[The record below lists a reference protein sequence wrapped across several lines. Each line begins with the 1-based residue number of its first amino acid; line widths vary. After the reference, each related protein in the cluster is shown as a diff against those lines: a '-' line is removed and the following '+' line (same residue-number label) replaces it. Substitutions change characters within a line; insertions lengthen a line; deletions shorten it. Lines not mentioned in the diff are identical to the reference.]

1 MGGASMINQTRVGRQ
16 SAIRIF
22 AQEYSD
28 SNLPLEGVGE
38 YAPSFIITKLGAKIN
53 RALFGG
59 VIDRFERR
67 DGDNGPSYS
76 GQLRDATGGVH
87 RFQIAPFQPELH
99 ADAEELLARFESGDR
114 FLMMMVGR
122 ARWFESDDGG
132 IFTSFRAEEFCIVER
147 EVYVNWLVETS
158 AATLRRLAAY
168 SASLG
173 SDNNSDALEA
183 AGVPSDLIEG
193 MILAKGHYGE
203 FDPESYKVGV
213 LQGLSMALNSNTDI
227 EIMISSNDQV
237 SQPMKSENNLSIN
250 ESESFSNKP
259 NLVPDGNVEDLIL
272 TVVRNSSNVDG
283 MPYDSIVL
291 ACTEAGFSRES
302 SEDAIEDLRD
312 IKCQIIE
319 PRFGFFQILD

>member
-1 MGGASMINQTRVGRQ
+1 MGGAAMMNQVRFGRQ

-38 YAPSFIITKLGAKIN
+38 YAPSFIITKLGAKVN

-67 DGDNGPSYS
+67 EGDNGPTYS
-76 GQLRDATGGVH
+76 GHLRDATGGVH

-114 FLMMMVGR
+114 FLMMMIGR

-132 IFTSFRAEEFCIVER
+132 IFTSFRAEEFTTVER
-147 EVYVNWLVETS
+147 SVYVNWLVEAS
-158 AATLRRLAAY
+158 AATLRRLDAY
-168 SASLG
+168 NLSLE
-173 SDNNSDALEA
+173 SENTNESLKS
-183 AGVPSDLIEG
+183 AGVPADLIEG
-193 MILAKGHYGE
+193 MILAKNHYSS
-203 FDPESYKVGV
+203 FDPENYKVGV
-213 LQGLSMALNSNTDI
+213 LQSLSMAL
-227 EIMISSNDQV
+227 SSNSEIEQMITSTEESKV
-237 SQPMKSENNLSIN
+237 LEVPENSPQMKNDAVKSDS
-250 ESESFSNKP
+250 KP
-259 NLVPDGNVEDLIL
+259 TGDVDDVILNVI
-272 TVVRNSSNVDG
+272 RSSSNPDG

-291 ACTEAGFSRES
+291 ACVEAGFSRES

-312 IKCQIIE
+312 IKCEIIE

>member
-1 MGGASMINQTRVGRQ
+1 MMNQVRFGRQ

-38 YAPSFIITKLGAKIN
+38 YAPSFIITKLGAKVN

-67 DGDNGPSYS
+67 EGDNGPTYS
-76 GQLRDATGGVH
+76 GHLRDATGGVH

-114 FLMMMVGR
+114 FLMMMIGR

-132 IFTSFRAEEFCIVER
+132 IFTSFRAEEFTTVER
-147 EVYVNWLVETS
+147 SVYVNWLVEAS
-158 AATLRRLAAY
+158 AATLRRLDAY
-168 SASLG
+168 NLSLE
-173 SDNNSDALEA
+173 SENTNESLKS
-183 AGVPSDLIEG
+183 AGVPADLIEG
-193 MILAKGHYGE
+193 MILAKNHYSS
-203 FDPESYKVGV
+203 FDPENYKVGV
-213 LQGLSMALNSNTDI
+213 LQSLSMAL
-227 EIMISSNDQV
+227 SSNSEIEQMITSTEESTVLQV
-237 SQPMKSENNLSIN
+237 PENSPQMENDAVKSDS
-250 ESESFSNKP
+250 KP
-259 NLVPDGNVEDLIL
+259 TGDVDDVILNVI
-272 TVVRNSSNVDG
+272 RSSSNPDG

-291 ACTEAGFSRES
+291 ACVEAGFSRES

-312 IKCQIIE
+312 IKCEIIE

>member
-1 MGGASMINQTRVGRQ
+1 MGGAAMMNQVRFGRQ

-38 YAPSFIITKLGAKIN
+38 YAPSFIITKLGAKVN

-67 DGDNGPSYS
+67 EGDNGPTYS
-76 GQLRDATGGVH
+76 GHLRDATGGVH

-114 FLMMMVGR
+114 FLMMMIGR

-132 IFTSFRAEEFCIVER
+132 IFTSFRAEEFTTVER
-147 EVYVNWLVETS
+147 SVYVNWLVEAS
-158 AATLRRLAAY
+158 AATLRRLDAY
-168 SASLG
+168 NLSLE
-173 SDNNSDALEA
+173 SENTNESLKS
-183 AGVPSDLIEG
+183 AGVPADLIEG
-193 MILAKGHYGE
+193 MILAKNHYSS
-203 FDPESYKVGV
+203 FDPENYKVGV
-213 LQGLSMALNSNTDI
+213 LQSLSMAL
-227 EIMISSNDQV
+227 SSNSEIEQMITSTEESTV
-237 SQPMKSENNLSIN
+237 LEVPENSPQMKNDAVKSDSKPTGDVDDVILNVIRS
-250 ESESFSNKP
+250 SSN
-259 NLVPDGNVEDLIL
+259 PDG
-272 TVVRNSSNVDG
+272 
-283 MPYDSIVL
+283 MQYDSIVL
-291 ACTEAGFSRES
+291 ACVEAGFSRES

-312 IKCQIIE
+312 IKCEIIE

>member
-1 MGGASMINQTRVGRQ
+1 MGGAAMMNQVRFGRQ

-28 SNLPLEGVGE
+28 ANLPLEGVGE
-38 YAPSFIITKLGAKIN
+38 YAPSFIITKLGAKVN

-67 DGDNGPSYS
+67 EGDNGPTYS
-76 GQLRDATGGVH
+76 GHLRDATGGVH

-132 IFTSFRAEEFCIVER
+132 IFTSFRAEEFTKVDR
-147 EVYVNWLVETS
+147 SVYVNWLVEAS
-158 AATLRRLAAY
+158 AATLRRLDAY
-168 SASLG
+168 NSSLESENS
-173 SDNNSDALEA
+173 SDSLKS
-183 AGVPSDLIEG
+183 AGVPVDLIEG
-193 MILAKGHYGE
+193 MILAKNHYSS
-203 FDPESYKVGV
+203 FDPENYKVGV
-213 LQGLSMALNSNTDI
+213 LQSLSMAL
-227 EIMISSNDQV
+227 SSN
-237 SQPMKSENNLSIN
+237 SEIEQMIASS
-250 ESESFSNKP
+250 EESVVVETSESKSQINNEDIKNTSNPTGDVDDVILNVIRSSP
-259 NLVPDGNVEDLIL
+259 NPDGV
-272 TVVRNSSNVDG
+272 
-283 MPYDSIVL
+283 PYDSIVL
-291 ACTEAGFSRES
+291 ACVEAGFSRES

-312 IKCQIIE
+312 IKCEIIE

>member
-1 MGGASMINQTRVGRQ
+1 MGGAAMMNQVRFGRQ

-28 SNLPLEGVGE
+28 ANLPLEGVGE
-38 YAPSFIITKLGAKIN
+38 YAPSFIITKLGAKVN

-67 DGDNGPSYS
+67 EGDNGPTYS
-76 GQLRDATGGVH
+76 GHLRDATGGVH

-114 FLMMMVGR
+114 FLMMMIGR

-132 IFTSFRAEEFCIVER
+132 IFTSFRAEEFTTVER
-147 EVYVNWLVETS
+147 SVYVNWLVEAS
-158 AATLRRLAAY
+158 AATLRRLDAY
-168 SASLG
+168 NLSLE
-173 SDNNSDALEA
+173 SENTNESLKS
-183 AGVPSDLIEG
+183 AGVPADLIEG
-193 MILAKGHYGE
+193 MILAKNHYSS
-203 FDPESYKVGV
+203 FDPENYKVGV
-213 LQGLSMALNSNTDI
+213 LQSLSMAL
-227 EIMISSNDQV
+227 SSNSEIEQMITSTEESTV
-237 SQPMKSENNLSIN
+237 LEVPENSPQMKNDAVKSDS
-250 ESESFSNKP
+250 KP
-259 NLVPDGNVEDLIL
+259 TGDVDDVILNVI
-272 TVVRNSSNVDG
+272 RSSSNPDG

-291 ACTEAGFSRES
+291 ACVEAGFSRES

-312 IKCQIIE
+312 IKCEIIE

>member
-1 MGGASMINQTRVGRQ
+1 MGGATMMNQVRFGRQ

-38 YAPSFIITKLGAKIN
+38 YAPSFIITKLGAKVN

-67 DGDNGPSYS
+67 EGDNGPTYS
-76 GQLRDATGGVH
+76 GHLRDATGGVH

-114 FLMMMVGR
+114 FLMMMIGR

-132 IFTSFRAEEFCIVER
+132 IFTSFRAEEFTTVER
-147 EVYVNWLVETS
+147 SVYVNWLVEAS
-158 AATLRRLAAY
+158 AATLRRLDAY
-168 SASLG
+168 NLSLE
-173 SDNNSDALEA
+173 SENTNESLKS
-183 AGVPSDLIEG
+183 AGVPADLIEG
-193 MILAKGHYGE
+193 MILAKNHYSS
-203 FDPESYKVGV
+203 FDPENYKVGV
-213 LQGLSMALNSNTDI
+213 LQSLSMAL
-227 EIMISSNDQV
+227 SSNSEIEQMITSTEESTV
-237 SQPMKSENNLSIN
+237 LEVPENNPQMKNDALKTDS
-250 ESESFSNKP
+250 KP
-259 NLVPDGNVEDLIL
+259 TGDVDDIILNVI
-272 TVVRNSSNVDG
+272 RSSSNPDG

-291 ACTEAGFSRES
+291 ACVEAGFSRES

-312 IKCQIIE
+312 IKCEIIE

>member
-1 MGGASMINQTRVGRQ
+1 MGGATMMNQVRFGRQ

-38 YAPSFIITKLGAKIN
+38 YAPSFIITKLGAKVN

-67 DGDNGPSYS
+67 EGDNGPTYS
-76 GQLRDATGGVH
+76 GHLRDATGGVH

-114 FLMMMVGR
+114 FLMMMIGR

-132 IFTSFRAEEFCIVER
+132 IFTSFRAEEFTTVER
-147 EVYVNWLVETS
+147 SVYVNWLVEAS
-158 AATLRRLAAY
+158 AATLRRLDAY
-168 SASLG
+168 NLSLD
-173 SDNNSDALEA
+173 SENTNESLKS
-183 AGVPSDLIEG
+183 AGVPADLIEG
-193 MILAKGHYGE
+193 MILAKNHYSS
-203 FDPESYKVGV
+203 FDPENYKVGV
-213 LQGLSMALNSNTDI
+213 LQSLSMAL
-227 EIMISSNDQV
+227 SSNSEIEQMITSTEESTV
-237 SQPMKSENNLSIN
+237 LEVPENNPQMKNDALKTDS
-250 ESESFSNKP
+250 KP
-259 NLVPDGNVEDLIL
+259 TGDVDDIILNVI
-272 TVVRNSSNVDG
+272 RSSSNPDG

-291 ACTEAGFSRES
+291 ACVEAGFSRES

-312 IKCQIIE
+312 IKCEIIE

>member
-1 MGGASMINQTRVGRQ
+1 MMNQVRFGRQ

-38 YAPSFIITKLGAKIN
+38 YAPSFIITKLGAKVN

-67 DGDNGPSYS
+67 EGDNGPTYS
-76 GQLRDATGGVH
+76 GHLRDATGGVH

-114 FLMMMVGR
+114 FLMMMIGR

-132 IFTSFRAEEFCIVER
+132 IFTSFRAEEFTTVER
-147 EVYVNWLVETS
+147 SVYVNWLVEAS
-158 AATLRRLAAY
+158 AATLRRLDAY
-168 SASLG
+168 NLSLE
-173 SDNNSDALEA
+173 SENTNESLKS
-183 AGVPSDLIEG
+183 AGVPADLIEG
-193 MILAKGHYGE
+193 MILAKNHYSS
-203 FDPESYKVGV
+203 FDPENYKVGV
-213 LQGLSMALNSNTDI
+213 LQSLSMAL
-227 EIMISSNDQV
+227 SSNSEIEQMITSTEESTV
-237 SQPMKSENNLSIN
+237 LEVPENSPQMKNDRVKSDS
-250 ESESFSNKP
+250 KP
-259 NLVPDGNVEDLIL
+259 TDDVDDVILNVI
-272 TVVRNSSNVDG
+272 RSSSNPDG

-291 ACTEAGFSRES
+291 ACVEAGFSRES

-312 IKCQIIE
+312 IKCEIIE

>member
-1 MGGASMINQTRVGRQ
+1 MMNQVRFGRQ

-38 YAPSFIITKLGAKIN
+38 YAPSFIITKLGAKVN

-67 DGDNGPSYS
+67 EGDNGPTYS
-76 GQLRDATGGVH
+76 GHLRDATGGVH

-114 FLMMMVGR
+114 FLMMMIGR

-132 IFTSFRAEEFCIVER
+132 IFTSFRAEEFTTVER
-147 EVYVNWLVETS
+147 SVYVNWLVEAS
-158 AATLRRLAAY
+158 AATLRRLDAY
-168 SASLG
+168 NLSLE
-173 SDNNSDALEA
+173 SENTNESLKS
-183 AGVPSDLIEG
+183 AGVPADLIEG
-193 MILAKGHYGE
+193 MILAKNHYSS
-203 FDPESYKVGV
+203 FDPENYKVGV
-213 LQGLSMALNSNTDI
+213 LQSLSMAL
-227 EIMISSNDQV
+227 SSNSEIEQMITSTEESTV
-237 SQPMKSENNLSIN
+237 LEVPENNPQMKNDDLKTDS
-250 ESESFSNKP
+250 KP
-259 NLVPDGNVEDLIL
+259 TGDVDDIILNVI
-272 TVVRNSSNVDG
+272 RSSSNPDG

-291 ACTEAGFSRES
+291 ACVEAGFSRES

-312 IKCQIIE
+312 IKCEIIE

>member
-1 MGGASMINQTRVGRQ
+1 MGGAAMMNQVRFGRQ

-38 YAPSFIITKLGAKIN
+38 YAPSFIITKLGAKVN

-67 DGDNGPSYS
+67 EGDNGPTYS
-76 GQLRDATGGVH
+76 GHLRDATGGVH

-114 FLMMMVGR
+114 FLMMMIGR

-132 IFTSFRAEEFCIVER
+132 IFTSFRAEEFTTVER
-147 EVYVNWLVETS
+147 SVYVNWLVEAS
-158 AATLRRLAAY
+158 AATLRRLDAY
-168 SASLG
+168 NLSLE
-173 SDNNSDALEA
+173 SENTNESLKS
-183 AGVPSDLIEG
+183 AGVPADLIEG
-193 MILAKGHYGE
+193 MILAKNHYSS
-203 FDPESYKVGV
+203 FDPENYKVGV
-213 LQGLSMALNSNTDI
+213 LQSLSMAL
-227 EIMISSNDQV
+227 SSNSEIEQIITSTEESTV
-237 SQPMKSENNLSIN
+237 LEVPENSPQMKNDAVKSDS
-250 ESESFSNKP
+250 KP
-259 NLVPDGNVEDLIL
+259 TGDVDDVILNVI
-272 TVVRNSSNVDG
+272 RSSSNPDG

-291 ACTEAGFSRES
+291 ACVEAGFSRES

-312 IKCQIIE
+312 IKCEIIE

>member
-1 MGGASMINQTRVGRQ
+1 MGGAAMMNQVRFGRQ

-38 YAPSFIITKLGAKIN
+38 YAPSFIITKLGAKVN

-67 DGDNGPSYS
+67 EGDNGPTYS
-76 GQLRDATGGVH
+76 GHLRDATGGVH

-114 FLMMMVGR
+114 FLMMMIGR

-132 IFTSFRAEEFCIVER
+132 IFTSFRAEEFTTVER
-147 EVYVNWLVETS
+147 SVYVNWLVEAS
-158 AATLRRLAAY
+158 AATLRRLDAY
-168 SASLG
+168 NLSLESENTNESLKSAG
-173 SDNNSDALEA
+173 IPA
-183 AGVPSDLIEG
+183 DLIEG
-193 MILAKGHYGE
+193 MILAKNHYSS
-203 FDPESYKVGV
+203 FDPENYKVGV
-213 LQGLSMALNSNTDI
+213 LQSLSMAL
-227 EIMISSNDQV
+227 SSNSEIEQIIT
-237 SQPMKSENNLSIN
+237 STEESTMLEAPENSPQMKNDAVKSDS
-250 ESESFSNKP
+250 KP
-259 NLVPDGNVEDLIL
+259 TGDVDDVIL
-272 TVVRNSSNVDG
+272 DVIRSSSNPDG

-291 ACTEAGFSRES
+291 ACVEAGFSRES

-312 IKCQIIE
+312 IKCEIIE

>member
-1 MGGASMINQTRVGRQ
+1 MGGATMMNQVRFGRQ
-16 SAIRIF
+16 SVIRIF

-38 YAPSFIITKLGAKIN
+38 YAPSFIITKLGAKVN

-67 DGDNGPSYS
+67 EGDNGPTYS
-76 GQLRDATGGVH
+76 GHLRDATGGVH

-114 FLMMMVGR
+114 FLMMMIGR

-132 IFTSFRAEEFCIVER
+132 IFTSFRAEEFTTVER
-147 EVYVNWLVETS
+147 SVYVNWLVEAS
-158 AATLRRLAAY
+158 AATLRRLDAY
-168 SASLG
+168 NLSLD
-173 SDNNSDALEA
+173 SENTNESLKS
-183 AGVPSDLIEG
+183 AGVPADLIEG
-193 MILAKGHYGE
+193 MILAKNHYSS
-203 FDPESYKVGV
+203 FDPENYKVGV
-213 LQGLSMALNSNTDI
+213 LQSLSMAL
-227 EIMISSNDQV
+227 SSNSEIEQIIT
-237 SQPMKSENNLSIN
+237 STEESTMLEAPENSPQMKNDAVKSDS
-250 ESESFSNKP
+250 KP
-259 NLVPDGNVEDLIL
+259 TGDVDDVIL
-272 TVVRNSSNVDG
+272 DVIRSSSNPDG

-291 ACTEAGFSRES
+291 ACVEAGFSRES

-312 IKCQIIE
+312 IKCEIIE

>member
-1 MGGASMINQTRVGRQ
+1 MMNQVRFGRQ

-38 YAPSFIITKLGAKIN
+38 YAPSFIITKLGAKVN

-67 DGDNGPSYS
+67 EGDNGPTYS
-76 GQLRDATGGVH
+76 GHLRDATGGVH

-114 FLMMMVGR
+114 FLMMMIGR

-132 IFTSFRAEEFCIVER
+132 IFTSFRAEEFTTVER
-147 EVYVNWLVETS
+147 SVYVNWLVEAS
-158 AATLRRLAAY
+158 AATLRRLDAY
-168 SASLG
+168 NLSLD
-173 SDNNSDALEA
+173 SENTNDSLES
-183 AGVPSDLIEG
+183 AGVPADLIEG
-193 MILAKGHYGE
+193 MILAKNHYSS
-203 FDPESYKVGV
+203 FDPENYKVGV
-213 LQGLSMALNSNTDI
+213 LQSLSMAL
-227 EIMISSNDQV
+227 SSNSEIEQIIT
-237 SQPMKSENNLSIN
+237 STEESTMLEAPENSPQMKNDAVKSDS
-250 ESESFSNKP
+250 KP
-259 NLVPDGNVEDLIL
+259 TGDVDDVIL
-272 TVVRNSSNVDG
+272 DVIRSSSNPDG

-291 ACTEAGFSRES
+291 ACVEAGFSRES

-312 IKCQIIE
+312 IKCEIIE

>member
-1 MGGASMINQTRVGRQ
+1 MGGAAMMNQVRFGRQ

-28 SNLPLEGVGE
+28 ANLPLEGVGE
-38 YAPSFIITKLGAKIN
+38 YAPSFIITKLGAKVN

-67 DGDNGPSYS
+67 EGDNGPTYS
-76 GQLRDATGGVH
+76 GHLRDATGGVH

-132 IFTSFRAEEFCIVER
+132 IFTSFRAEEFTTVDR
-147 EVYVNWLVETS
+147 SVYVNWLVEAS
-158 AATLRRLAAY
+158 AATLRRLDAY
-168 SASLG
+168 NSSLESENS
-173 SDNNSDALEA
+173 SDSLKS
-183 AGVPSDLIEG
+183 AGVPVDLIEG
-193 MILAKGHYGE
+193 MILAKNHYSS
-203 FDPESYKVGV
+203 FDPENYKVGV
-213 LQGLSMALNSNTDI
+213 LQSLSMAL
-227 EIMISSNDQV
+227 SSNSEIEQMIV
-237 SQPMKSENNLSIN
+237 SPEESVVVET
-250 ESESFSNKP
+250 SESKSQINNEDIKNATNPTGDVDDVILNVIRSSP
-259 NLVPDGNVEDLIL
+259 NPDGV
-272 TVVRNSSNVDG
+272 
-283 MPYDSIVL
+283 PYDSIVL
-291 ACTEAGFSRES
+291 ACVEAGFSRES

-312 IKCQIIE
+312 IKCEIIE

>member
-1 MGGASMINQTRVGRQ
+1 MGGAAMMNQVRFGRQ

-28 SNLPLEGVGE
+28 ANLPLEGVGE
-38 YAPSFIITKLGAKIN
+38 YAPSFIITKLGAKVN

-67 DGDNGPSYS
+67 EGDNGPTYS
-76 GQLRDATGGVH
+76 GHLRDATGGVH

-132 IFTSFRAEEFCIVER
+132 IFTSFRAEEFTTVDR
-147 EVYVNWLVETS
+147 SVYVNWLVEAS
-158 AATLRRLAAY
+158 AATLRRLDAY
-168 SASLG
+168 NSSLESENS
-173 SDNNSDALEA
+173 SDSLKS
-183 AGVPSDLIEG
+183 AGVPVDLIEG
-193 MILAKGHYGE
+193 MILAKNHYSS
-203 FDPESYKVGV
+203 FDPENYKVGV
-213 LQGLSMALNSNTDI
+213 LQSLSMAL
-227 EIMISSNDQV
+227 SSNSEIEQMIV
-237 SQPMKSENNLSIN
+237 SSEESVVS
-250 ESESFSNKP
+250 ETSESKSQINNEGIKNAPNPTGDVDDVILNVIRSSSN
-259 NLVPDGNVEDLIL
+259 PDGV
-272 TVVRNSSNVDG
+272 
-283 MPYDSIVL
+283 PYDSIVL
-291 ACTEAGFSRES
+291 ACVEAGFSRES

-312 IKCQIIE
+312 IKCEIIE

>member
-1 MGGASMINQTRVGRQ
+1 MMNQVRFGRQ

-38 YAPSFIITKLGAKIN
+38 YAPSFIITKLGAKVN

-67 DGDNGPSYS
+67 EGDNGPTYS
-76 GQLRDATGGVH
+76 GHLRDATGGVH

-114 FLMMMVGR
+114 FLMMMIGR

-132 IFTSFRAEEFCIVER
+132 IFTSFRAEEFTTVER
-147 EVYVNWLVETS
+147 SVYVNWLVEAS
-158 AATLRRLAAY
+158 AATLRRLDAY
-168 SASLG
+168 NLSLE
-173 SDNNSDALEA
+173 SENTNESLKS
-183 AGVPSDLIEG
+183 AGVPADLIEG
-193 MILAKGHYGE
+193 MILAKNHYSS
-203 FDPESYKVGV
+203 FDPENYKVGV
-213 LQGLSMALNSNTDI
+213 LQSLSMAL
-227 EIMISSNDQV
+227 SSNSEIEQMITSTEESTV
-237 SQPMKSENNLSIN
+237 LEVPENSPRMKNDLVKSDS
-250 ESESFSNKP
+250 KP
-259 NLVPDGNVEDLIL
+259 TDDVDDVILNVI
-272 TVVRNSSNVDG
+272 RSSSNPDG

-291 ACTEAGFSRES
+291 ACVEAGFSRES

-312 IKCQIIE
+312 IKCEIIE

>member
-1 MGGASMINQTRVGRQ
+1 MMNQVRFGRQ

-38 YAPSFIITKLGAKIN
+38 YAPSFIVTKLGAKVN

-67 DGDNGPSYS
+67 EGDNGPTYS
-76 GQLRDATGGVH
+76 GHLRDATGGVH

-114 FLMMMVGR
+114 FLMMMIGR

-132 IFTSFRAEEFCIVER
+132 IFTSFRAEEFTTVER
-147 EVYVNWLVETS
+147 SVYVNWLVEAS
-158 AATLRRLAAY
+158 AATLRRLDAY
-168 SASLG
+168 NLSLE
-173 SDNNSDALEA
+173 SENTNESLKS
-183 AGVPSDLIEG
+183 AGVPADLIEG
-193 MILAKGHYGE
+193 MILAKNHYSS
-203 FDPESYKVGV
+203 FDPENYKVGV
-213 LQGLSMALNSNTDI
+213 LQSLSMAL
-227 EIMISSNDQV
+227 SSNSEIEQIITSTEESTVLEVPENSPQMENDAV
-237 SQPMKSENNLSIN
+237 KSDS
-250 ESESFSNKP
+250 KP
-259 NLVPDGNVEDLIL
+259 TGDVDDVILNVI
-272 TVVRNSSNVDG
+272 RSSSNPDG

-291 ACTEAGFSRES
+291 ACVEAGFSRES

-312 IKCQIIE
+312 IKCEIIE

>member
-1 MGGASMINQTRVGRQ
+1 MGGAAMMNQVRFGRQ

-28 SNLPLEGVGE
+28 ANLPLEGVGE
-38 YAPSFIITKLGAKIN
+38 YAPSFIITKLGAKVN

-67 DGDNGPSYS
+67 EGDNGPTYS
-76 GQLRDATGGVH
+76 GHLRDATGGVH

-132 IFTSFRAEEFCIVER
+132 IFTSFRAEEFTTVDR
-147 EVYVNWLVETS
+147 SVYVNWLVEAS
-158 AATLRRLAAY
+158 AATLRRLDAY
-168 SASLG
+168 NSSLESENS
-173 SDNNSDALEA
+173 SDSLKS
-183 AGVPSDLIEG
+183 AGVPVDLIEG
-193 MILAKGHYGE
+193 MILAKNHYSS
-203 FDPESYKVGV
+203 FDPENYKVGV
-213 LQGLSMALNSNTDI
+213 LQSLSMAL
-227 EIMISSNDQV
+227 SSNSEIEQMIV
-237 SQPMKSENNLSIN
+237 SPEESVVVGT
-250 ESESFSNKP
+250 SESKSQINNEDIKNAPNPTGDVDDVILNVIRSSSN
-259 NLVPDGNVEDLIL
+259 PDGV
-272 TVVRNSSNVDG
+272 
-283 MPYDSIVL
+283 PYDSIVL
-291 ACTEAGFSRES
+291 ACVEAGFSRES

-312 IKCQIIE
+312 IKCEIIE